1 MRHGRMRRLVGGALR
16 SLVRSGLSAVVSGF
30 AGRDLGVKASFSE
43 RTRPDRHFRTWRNL
57 ADFSVAVRSG
67 TLGVVGSGDGTKGCS
82 GGGPMKALT
91 TAIAFSV
98 IALAVPAQADI
109 RCGHDLVQDGEST
122 AQLLLV
128 CGEPMLRQTV
138 GVRETPEGEVLVERW
153 TYNFGPGTL
162 LQIVTVEG
170 GKVAKVEDGARQ

>member
-1 MRHGRMRRLVGGALR
+1 
-16 SLVRSGLSAVVSGF
+16 
-30 AGRDLGVKASFSE
+30 
-43 RTRPDRHFRTWRNL
+43 
-57 ADFSVAVRSG
+57 
-67 TLGVVGSGDGTKGCS
+67 
-82 GGGPMKALT
+82 MKALT